1 MAAVVVDV
9 VAGVVDMVAVMVV
22 VTMVLLVLLVQGEK
36 FERRIERL
44 TVRKEG
50 AKLEGGKTSGIR
62 ELIAKR
68 AALEFKVGWLRV
80 CVPW

>member
-1 MAAVVVDV
+1 MAVVGVVAVVVDV
-9 VAGVVDMVAVMVV
+9 VAVMVV
-22 VTMVLLVLLVQGEK
+22 VIMLLLVLLVQGEK

-50 AKLEGGKTSGIR
+50 AKLEGGKTSGVR

-68 AALEFKVGWLRV
+68 AALEFKVGRLRA
-80 CVPW
+80 CVSW